1 MLTDPVLEMR
11 AREISKGLRCL
22 VCQNQSRDDSDADLV
37 KDLRIIVRERLVAST
52 ACIIELTFLD
62 GRSKLNGIPFDALM
76 AYDE

>member
-22 VCQNQSRDDSDADLV
+22 VCLNQSRDDSDADLV
-37 KDLRIIVRERLVAST
+37 KDLRIIFRERLVAGT

>member
-1 MLTDPVLEMR
+1 M
-11 AREISKGLRCL
+11 
-22 VCQNQSRDDSDADLV
+22 CQNQSRDDSDADLV
-37 KDLRIIVRERLVAST
+37 KDLRIIVRERLVPGT